1 MIDVIFT
8 DECKQRI
15 RERKVWKKD
24 LKISDSIRNEFG
36 WDYHM
41 NMMDSHPE
49 KMQVWNTDKMK
60 VSLNS
65 FHSRPSAP
73 DFAKEV
79 FRQLNETFV
88 DDRGGEQHITNIVF
102 YGFGPKSLS
111 YPRHKDRMDVFLVQ
125 VLGDVP
131 IRLGVTEIPRDDD
144 VKHILRPGE
153 CLWIPRGTYHHLTPD
168 VSRITYSFAVEKG
181 DDPSTYI

>member
-15 RERKVWKKD
+15 RERQPWHKD
-24 LKISDSIRNEFG
+24 LAISADILYDYN

-41 NMMDSHPE
+41 HMMDYHPQD
-49 KMQVWNTDKMK
+49 MQVWNTDKMK
-60 VSLNS
+60 VALNS
-65 FHSRPSAP
+65 FHVRPSAP
-73 DFAKEV
+73 DFAKGV

-88 DDRGGEQHITNIVF
+88 DGRDGGQHITNIVF

-125 VLGDVP
+125 VLGTVD
-131 IRLGVTEIPRDDD
+131 IRVGLTEVECDEDMQIT
-144 VKHILRPGE
+144 LEPGQ
-153 CLWIPRGTYHHLTPD
+153 CIWIPRGVYHHITTNE
-168 VSRITYSFAVEKG
+168 SRITYSFAVEKG

>member
-8 DECKQRI
+8 DECKQCI

-24 LKISDSIRNEFG
+24 LEISDTIRNEFG

-41 NMMDSHPE
+41 RMMDSHPE
-49 KMQVWNTDKMK
+49 NIQTWNTNKMK

-73 DFAKEV
+73 DFAKNV
-79 FRQLNETFV
+79 FEQLSRTFLRV
-88 DDRGGEQHITNIVF
+88 DKPQTISNIAF
-102 YGFGPKSLS
+102 YGFGPRSLS
-111 YPRHKDRMDVFLVQ
+111 YPRHKDKMDVFLVQ

-131 IRLGVTEIPRDDD
+131 IRIGVDEEETDNDIKY
-144 VKHILRPGE
+144 VLKSGE
-153 CLWIPRGTYHHLTPD
+153 CVWIPRGTYHHLTPTQ
-168 VSRITYSFAVEKG
+168 SRVTYSFAVENG